1 MSRKKS
7 EYEDKIEQLE
17 AENEQLKTTINSLR
31 RRLKKVDSKFQ
42 EDEYLN
48 DDQIEK
54 KYEYVKQY
62 TCPSCKKKTMED
74 VEIAGRMFRRCDNC
88 GKRTKAEK
96 V

>member
-17 AENEQLKTTINSLR
+17 AENEQLKATVNSLR
-31 RRLKKVDSKFQ
+31 RRLKKVDSKFN
-42 EDEYLN
+42 EDDFLE
-48 DDQIEK
+48 DDQIKK
-54 KYEYVKQY
+54 KYEYLKQY
-62 TCPSCKKKTMED
+62 TCPECKKKTMED
-74 VEIAGRMFRRCDNC
+74 VEITGRVFRKCTNC

>member
-1 MSRKKS
+1 MSKRKS
-7 EYEDKIEQLE
+7 ELEDKIEQLQ
-17 AENEQLKTTINSLR
+17 AEVDQLKSANNALR

-62 TCPSCKKKTMED
+62 SCPSCKKKTMEE
-74 VEIAGRMFRRCDNC
+74 VEIAGRMLKRCMNC